1 MEGTSSDTSRKVYPK
16 RTRITREDAV
26 TNILNQLDDNNEDAL
41 LSSDQESEDEYEET
55 STSSESEYEEN
66 ESTVSMEEVVH
77 NEEPVEELDNTN
89 SDYENT
95 EVGNK
100 KKRGCPKGP
109 LTANKNQQS
118 EKPDESVDKWNEVVG
133 DNDLRLHECRFIP
146 AKETGVQA
154 ELYESSALKC
164 FLNYS
169 MKKHQQ
175 IK

>member
-1 MEGTSSDTSRKVYPK
+1 MEGTSSDTGRKIYPK

-26 TNILNQLDDNNEDAL
+26 TNILNWLDDNNEDAI
-41 LSSDQESEDEYEET
+41 LSSDQESEDENEET

-66 ESTVSMEEVVH
+66 ESMLSMKEVVH

-89 SDYENT
+89 SGYENT

-109 LTANKNQQS
+109 LTANKNQQR
-118 EKPDESVDKWNEVVG
+118 EKAAESVDKWNEVVG

-146 AKETGVQA
+146 AKEPGVQA
-154 ELYESSALKC
+154 ELYESFALKC

-169 MKKHQQ
+169 MKKYHQ
-175 IK
+175 I